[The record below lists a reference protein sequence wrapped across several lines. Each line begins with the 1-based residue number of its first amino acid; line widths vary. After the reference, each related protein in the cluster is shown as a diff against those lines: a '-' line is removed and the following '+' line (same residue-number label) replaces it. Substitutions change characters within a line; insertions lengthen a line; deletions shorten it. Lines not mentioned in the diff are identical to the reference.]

1 MTGAII
7 TRRKEFVFRIHL
19 RTLPHGLPRVME
31 ITLTPLLFAF
41 SLTKLDF
48 FIVQVKLYKSAVQS
62 LEQQRNLNLDIF
74 SLARNLVAPI
84 KIEVK

>member
-7 TRRKEFVFRIHL
+7 TRRKEFLFRIHL
-19 RTLPHGLPRVME
+19 RTLPHGLLRVME
-31 ITLTPLLFAF
+31 ITLTPLLFAC
-41 SLTKLDF
+41 SLPKLNF
-48 FIVQVKLYKSAVQS
+48 TIVQVKLYKSAVQS